1 MTRPNKPCAY
11 LPTPPLRTRT
21 PCRRAGLGGPPRA
34 HRLVPARRVR
44 PTPGLRAGTQPAPTR
59 RSGPFLNLD
68 AHLSLRNWE
77 LKPGHVAPLRLVGTH
92 LLVRHWALEGNPSS
106 ADFKR
111 HRILLLSFVWAS
123 HRYLLLDERTEY
135 FEWLC
140 TVRSRCFGLPPGL
153 VSLGGNSAFLSG
165 HEAGS
170 VVGYLCVKWVR
181 MLVKSPQSCAFG
193 FAMVPTLMV
202 LTPLVNSPR

>member
-1 MTRPNKPCAY
+1 MHTFRCEIGSSNQVMLPHCGLSEHTFWCGIGRWKEIQVQLISNATRYYYSA
-11 LPTPPLRTRT
+11 
-21 PCRRAGLGGPPRA
+21 
-34 HRLVPARRVR
+34 
-44 PTPGLRAGTQPAPTR
+44 
-59 RSGPFLNLD
+59 
-68 AHLSLRNWE
+68 
-77 LKPGHVAPLRLVGTH
+77 
-92 LLVRHWALEGNPSS
+92 SS
-106 ADFKR
+106 
-111 HRILLLSFVWAS
+111 WAS